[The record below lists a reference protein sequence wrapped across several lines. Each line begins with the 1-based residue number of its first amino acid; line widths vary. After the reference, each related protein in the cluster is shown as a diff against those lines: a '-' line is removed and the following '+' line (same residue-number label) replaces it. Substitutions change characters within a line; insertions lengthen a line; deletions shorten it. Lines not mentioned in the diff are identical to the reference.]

1 MLTFTSRTFA
11 KKLTQRIMEKTEQ
24 NRKEKRKGK
33 EWKERK
39 KRENKK
45 RNFNDYIWKYQEIQ

>member
-33 EWKERK
+33 E
-39 KRENKK
+39 
-45 RNFNDYIWKYQEIQ
+45 